1 MSPLSTLRPRAR
13 PTTDYERW
21 LSFNP
26 DEDPSAPPKYGPD
39 RTHRYVDDS
48 SVRFAPNR
56 QLMLYA
62 PSSIAIVCVP
72 SNNHSNGQRHMPS
85 GHTRHHRRIAHSQ
98 ALVRGITFFCA
109 VLVVLLVMRMFVLSL
124 IRASRRR
131 RDIERQIQEAS
142 QGQHDLTV
150 YEDNNELNELWLFSI
165 PSFLQFSIICTRTSQ
180 PMQRWPHDGV
190 LAASGQISKHRITW
204 QRLGSQIAG
213 IYPAHVSEFSWRR
226 IRLGQ
231 SKITRQL
238 DSSQYACQ
246 RRGLD

>member
-85 GHTRHHRRIAHSQ
+85 GHTRHHRRIAHLQ

-150 YEDNNELNELWLFSI
+150 YEDNNELNEL
-165 PSFLQFSIICTRTSQ
+165 
-180 PMQRWPHDGV
+180 
-190 LAASGQISKHRITW
+190 
-204 QRLGSQIAG
+204 
-213 IYPAHVSEFSWRR
+213 
-226 IRLGQ
+226 
-231 SKITRQL
+231 
-238 DSSQYACQ
+238 
-246 RRGLD
+246 